1 MSWEVFFVCTLL
13 AGALAAFLVEKVP
26 TDQVSLTVFA
36 VLLAAGL
43 LPFAQSLPKPDELL
57 KVFANPAPMTIAAM
71 FILSAALERT
81 GVIESFASAL
91 GRLTQLGYRRFLLV
105 LVLFVAAISAF
116 INNTPVVIVFMPVV
130 LSLARSLGVPASKLL
145 IPLSYA
151 SIFGGTCTLV
161 GTSTNILASS
171 ILESSGAEPLGMFEI
186 AWVGLPLVF
195 IGTLYLM
202 VFGDRLLPAR
212 DSLMALLSPEQR
224 KEFLTDAFVQKG
236 SPLAGKSV
244 AESKLLRGRGL
255 RLLELIRNNVS
266 IQVEDPK
273 AVMLQEGDRLVL
285 ACRPSGFA
293 HARSVDGLALEVT
306 ERVGLETISA
316 HEGVIV
322 EGVIGPNSPII
333 GQSVRDLDFRQRFRV
348 ILMAIHRRGV
358 NLRDQLETIPL
369 QAGDLLLMM
378 GSEEAFGRLRR
389 GGEISLLD
397 HPPVPSRSM
406 RLKAPWVVATVVAV
420 IAVASLNLMPI
431 VAAAMV
437 GAALVIS
444 LGCLKTKEGYDT
456 IEWSILMLI
465 YGMLA
470 LGMAMEKTGTAAL
483 LAQGLTKVADLPIV
497 SESAGPYVVLAA
509 LYLTTMVLTETLSNN
524 ATVVLM
530 TPIALGLGPSL
541 EVDPRAFVVATCIA
555 ASASFSTPVGY
566 QTNTY
571 VYGVGGYRFADFA
584 RIGLPLNMI
593 YFILSLIIIP
603 MIWKF

>member
-1 MSWEVFFVCTLL
+1 MSWEVFFVCALL
-13 AGALAAFLVEKVP
+13 AAALVAFLVEKIP

-36 VLLAAGL
+36 VLLVVGA
-43 LPFAQSLPKPDELL
+43 LPFSHNLPTPNELL
-57 KVFANPAPMTIAAM
+57 LVFANPAPMTIAAM
-71 FILSAALERT
+71 FILSAALEKT
-81 GVIESFASAL
+81 GVIESLASAL

-130 LSLARSLGVPASKLL
+130 LSLARSLKVPASKLL

-171 ILESSGAEPLGMFEI
+171 ILESSGSKPLGMFEI
-186 AWVGLPLVF
+186 AWVGLPLAF
-195 IGTLYLM
+195 LGTLYLV

-224 KEFLTDAFVQKG
+224 REFLTDAFVQKG

-266 IQVEDPK
+266 IPVEDPK
-273 AVMLQEGDRLVL
+273 EVVLQEGDRLVL

-322 EGVIGPNSPII
+322 EGIIGPNSPII
-333 GQSVRDLDFRQRFRV
+333 GQSVRDISFRQRFRV

-358 NLRDQLETIPL
+358 NLRDKLETIPL
-369 QAGDLLLMM
+369 EAGDLLLMM
-378 GSEEAFGRLRR
+378 GSEEAFGQLRR

-420 IAVASLNLMPI
+420 VGVTSFNLMPI
-431 VAAAMV
+431 VAAAMI

-444 LGCLKTKEGYDT
+444 LGCLKTKEGYQT

-470 LGMAMEKTGTAAL
+470 LGLAMQKTGTAAL
-483 LAQGLTKVADLPIV
+483 LAKGLTQVSKLPIV
-497 SESAGPYVVLAA
+497 TESAGPYVILAA

-530 TPIALGLGPSL
+530 TPIALGLGQSL
-541 EVDPRAFVVATCIA
+541 GVDPRPFVVATCIA

-584 RIGLPLNMI
+584 RIGLPLNLL
-593 YFILSLIIIP
+593 YLTVSLIVIP
-603 MIWKF
+603 WIWKF